1 MKELCDKNV
10 NLQHVGHVLFL
21 HLPQHVNEP
30 LELSVGLADP
40 EEVDLLA
47 GDARVAVGGGA
58 EDEVVEDGGVG
69 RHADPAAHHDGNFE
83 LVPVLSM
90 DM

>member
-1 MKELCDKNV
+1 MIIPV
-10 NLQHVGHVLFL
+10 RGT
-21 HLPQHVNEP
+21 
-30 LELSVGLADP
+30 DP

-58 EDEVVEDGGVG
+58 EDEVVQDGGVG
-69 RHADPAAHHDGNFE
+69 RDADPSAHHDGNFE

-90 DM
+90 RMCKI